1 MTETN
6 DEPSNDHNDNDK
18 NDITLSE
25 GLDELLAEQWF
36 TIRLISQVVVNY
48 RKLGKDKFS
57 ATEFDEAADVYEKS
71 MDELSEMLAKQTN
84 GSSFV
89 QRTDPDETASGHESY
104 NCRFALP
111 RIKVPP
117 FDGNAALLIA
127 HVQMSDANYD
137 GAWKILKDEYDC
149 SRALITAY
157 INAFAAFPA
166 MKTESASDLKRLRDT
181 VNSSLSALRNLK
193 RPVNNWA
200 DLLVYIVVQ
209 KFSAK
214 TRREWNIK
222 LGASNDYPTFDRLLE
237 FINERARGIA
247 KPEETP
253 EISSSRVSSEETRNK
268 SHASVNTTVTNHV
281 LNCVATPDVDALLR
295 KFWEVEEVP
304 QQPIQ
309 SPEDAH
315 CESFFA
321 KTISRTPSGRYI
333 VRLPFRGDTTVAIG
347 ESRAKA
353 LRLYHRTEDRLAAQP
368 HVAVEYNKFLSEY
381 ETLGHME
388 RVEVPDTS
396 LRSVYLPH
404 HLVFK
409 EGSQT
414 SNLRVVFNASCNT
427 SNGTS
432 LNDHLLS
439 GPKLQLD
446 IAAVIL
452 RWRRHRFVYRADIA
466 KMFRQILVSREDADY
481 QRIFWRPLNSPTV
494 LPFRLLT
501 VTYGT
506 APAPFFAM
514 RVLRQLADDDEKE
527 FPEAVEVLRHSIY
540 VDNVLFGADELSEAR

>member
-1 MTETN
+1 MPPNVLLATAIVRLHT
-6 DEPSNDHNDNDK
+6 
-18 NDITLSE
+18 SE
-25 GLDELLAEQWF
+25 GNK
-36 TIRLISQVVVNY
+36 VVSNSPCLPFRAY
-48 RKLGKDKFS
+48 
-57 ATEFDEAADVYEKS
+57 VYQK
-71 MDELSEMLAKQTN
+71 
-84 GSSFV
+84 
-89 QRTDPDETASGHESY
+89 
-104 NCRFALP
+104 
-111 RIKVPP
+111 
-117 FDGNAALLIA
+117 
-127 HVQMSDANYD
+127 
-137 GAWKILKDEYDC
+137 
-149 SRALITAY
+149 ITAY
-157 INAFAAFPA
+157 AATKSRA
-166 MKTESASDLKRLRDT
+166 HRNWAHLRDLDLADPDPA
-181 VNSSLSALRNLK
+181 SHGSIDLLIG
-193 RPVNNWA
+193 A
-200 DLLVYIVVQ
+200 DLYGTLLLGEIRQGPVGSPTAQSTVLGWIVSGPDQ
-209 KFSAK
+209 SHDL
-214 TRREWNIK
+214 TR
-222 LGASNDYPTFDRLLE
+222 SQ
-237 FINERARGIA
+237 
-247 KPEETP
+247 
-253 EISSSRVSSEETRNK
+253 
-268 SHASVNTTVTNHV
+268 TNHV

-309 SPEDAH
+309 SPDDAH

-333 VRLPFRGDTTVAIG
+333 VRLPFRGDSTVAIG

-368 HVAVEYNKFLSEY
+368 HVAVEYNKFLLEY

-396 LRSVYLPH
+396 LRSVYLSH
-404 HLVFK
+404 HPVFK

-439 GPKLQLD
+439 GPKLD

-506 APAPFFAM
+506 APAPFLAM
-514 RVLRQLADDDEKE
+514 RVLRQLADDDGKE

-540 VDNVLFGADELSEAR
+540 VDDVLFEADELSEARLVRDQLNKLLSRGGFHL